1 MPIKGVMV
9 ALFTTTN
16 NHFYNAFDTFYIII
30 IIIII
35 IIILIIII
43 SITQNIEH
51 VIIVLF
57 KNKIMFRHAYY

>member
-35 IIILIIII
+35 VIIII

-57 KNKIMFRHAYY
+57 KNKIMFRLAYY